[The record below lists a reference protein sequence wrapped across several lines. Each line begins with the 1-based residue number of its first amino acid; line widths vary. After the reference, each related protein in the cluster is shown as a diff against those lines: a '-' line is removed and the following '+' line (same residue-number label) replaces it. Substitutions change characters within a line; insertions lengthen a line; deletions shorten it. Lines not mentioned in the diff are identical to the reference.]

1 MLSPILVPLDGS
13 QFAELALPLAARLA
27 RAHGATLHL
36 VTAADGAQ
44 GAAHP
49 RRASALDYLQRVA
62 ERVRGEGGGE
72 VTTAL
77 ASEGGSAAEA
87 IAREAER
94 AAARLVVLTTHG
106 HGGFSRLW
114 LGSTTTALLGV
125 SRVPLLVVRMAEDAP
140 TPEPADPRHLLVAVE
155 ESAAS
160 AAALEAALLLAAPFG
175 SRCTLLQV
183 VRTADSLLPYDQTFW
198 TAAEEAAVAAQRA
211 EAEHRMMAAVERLRS
226 RGVAAE
232 GIVVLAPDPAR
243 VILQTAAEQG
253 SDLVALGAVA
263 ARLPGRLGV
272 GGVTDK
278 VLRAATLPVL
288 VVRAPEAG

>member
-44 GAAHP
+44 GEGHP
-49 RRASALDYLQRVA
+49 RRASALEYLQRVA
-62 ERVRGEGGGE
+62 ERVRGGGVE

-125 SRVPLLVVRMAEDAP
+125 SRVPVLVVRTEEDAP
-140 TPEPADPRHLLVAVE
+140 PPEPTDVRHLLVAVE

-160 AAALEAALLLAAPFG
+160 AAALEAALELAAPFR

-183 VRTADSLLPYDQTFW
+183 VRTGDSLLPYDQTFW
-198 TAAEEAAVAAQRA
+198 TAAEQAAVAAQRA
-211 EAEHRMMAAVERLRS
+211 EAEHRMMAAVERLRA

-232 GIVVLAPDPAR
+232 GLVVLAPDPAR